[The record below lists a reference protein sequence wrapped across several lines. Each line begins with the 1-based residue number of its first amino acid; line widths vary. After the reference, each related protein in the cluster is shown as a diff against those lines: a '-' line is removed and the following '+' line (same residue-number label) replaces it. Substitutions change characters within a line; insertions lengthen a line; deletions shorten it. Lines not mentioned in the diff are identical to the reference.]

1 MVTNLERSNMKK
13 IKIEEVQLSDIK
25 FVKKNAHFR
34 SNDTFNALVNNI
46 RRDGQLSSVPF
57 CVKHNDG
64 TYTVVSGNHRTQA
77 AKMAGL
83 TSIRVMYIDEN
94 NTSNDWLLATQLSHN
109 SIVGQD
115 DAEVLKQL
123 LDEITDVALKEY
135 AHISNEVLES
145 VKDIN
150 YTVEMPNNEIVP
162 VTLMFIDT
170 QKASFD
176 KLMETL
182 ECYSEKELGN
192 LTLVDMETMHHLN
205 EISAKVQAK
214 YKIKAQALS
223 ICKML
228 EIVNNV
234 LEVNKDGTEV

>member
-1 MVTNLERSNMKK
+1 MSKFK
-13 IKIEEVQLSDIK
+13 IAEVQLSDIK
-25 FVKKNAHFR
+25 LVKKNAHFM

-57 CVKHNDG
+57 CVKHKDG

-83 TSIRVMYIDEN
+83 TSIHVMYIEEEN
-94 NTSNDWLLATQLSHN
+94 TTNDWLLATQLSHN

-115 DAEVLKQL
+115 DAELLKQL

-135 AHISNEVLES
+135 AHISNEVLDS

-150 YTVEMPNNEIVP
+150 YTVEMPNNEVVP
-162 VTLMFIDT
+162 VILMFVDT
-170 QKASFD
+170 QKVQFD
-176 KLMETL
+176 RIMDVL
-182 ECYSEKELGN
+182 ENYSEKELSN
-192 LTLVDMETMHHLN
+192 LTLLDMETMKRLN
-205 EISAKVQAK
+205 DVSTKVSAK

-228 EIVNNV
+228 EIVDDYLEGGNNGN
-234 LEVNKDGTEV
+234 ES

>member
-1 MVTNLERSNMKK
+1 
-13 IKIEEVQLSDIK
+13 
-25 FVKKNAHFR
+25 
-34 SNDTFNALVNNI
+34 
-46 RRDGQLSSVPF
+46 
-57 CVKHNDG
+57 
-64 TYTVVSGNHRTQA
+64 
-77 AKMAGL
+77 MAGL
-83 TSIRVMYIDEN
+83 TSIHVMYIDEKD
-94 NTSNDWLLATQLSHN
+94 TSNDWLLATQLSHN

-123 LDEITDVALKEY
+123 LDEITDVAMKEY
-135 AHISNEVLES
+135 AHISNEVLDS
-145 VKDIN
+145 IKDIN

-162 VTLMFIDT
+162 VTLMFVDT
-170 QKASFD
+170 QKVSFD

-192 LTLVDMETMHHLN
+192 LTLLDMETMHRLN
-205 EISAKVQAK
+205 EVSAKVQAK

-234 LEVNKDGTEV
+234 LEGNKDGTEV

>member
-1 MVTNLERSNMKK
+1 MSKFK
-13 IKIEEVQLSDIK
+13 IAEVQLSDIK
-25 FVKKNAHFR
+25 LVNKNAHFM

-57 CVKHNDG
+57 CVKHSDG

-83 TSIRVMYIDEN
+83 TSIHVMYIEEEN
-94 NTSNDWLLATQLSHN
+94 TTNDWLLATQLSHN

-115 DAEVLKQL
+115 DAELLKQL

-135 AHISNEVLES
+135 AHISNDVLDS

-150 YTVEMPNNEIVP
+150 YTVEMPNNEVVP
-162 VTLMFIDT
+162 VTLMFVDT
-170 QKASFD
+170 QKVQFD
-176 KLMETL
+176 RIMETL
-182 ECYSEKELGN
+182 ENYSEKELGN
-192 LTLVDMETMHHLN
+192 LTILDMETMKRLN
-205 EISAKVQAK
+205 DVSAKVSAK

-228 EIVNNV
+228 EIVDNY
-234 LEVNKDGTEV
+234 LE

>member
-1 MVTNLERSNMKK
+1 MSKFK
-13 IKIEEVQLSDIK
+13 IAEVQLSDIK
-25 FVKKNAHFR
+25 LVKKNAHFM

-57 CVKHNDG
+57 CVKHKDG

-83 TSIRVMYIDEN
+83 TSIHVMYIEEEN
-94 NTSNDWLLATQLSHN
+94 TTNDWLLATQLSHN

-115 DAEVLKQL
+115 DAELLKQL

-135 AHISNEVLES
+135 AHISNEVLDS

-150 YTVEMPNNEIVP
+150 YTVEMPNNEVVP
-162 VTLMFIDT
+162 VTLMFVDT
-170 QKASFD
+170 QKVQFD
-176 KLMETL
+176 RIMDAL
-182 ECYSEKELGN
+182 ENYSEKELGN
-192 LTLVDMETMHHLN
+192 LTLLDMETMKRLN
-205 EISAKVQAK
+205 DVSTKVSAK

-228 EIVNNV
+228 EIVDNYLEGGNNGN
-234 LEVNKDGTEV
+234 ES

>member
-1 MVTNLERSNMKK
+1 MSKFK
-13 IKIEEVQLSDIK
+13 IAEVQLSDIK
-25 FVKKNAHFR
+25 LVKKNAHFM

-57 CVKHNDG
+57 CVKHKDG

-83 TSIRVMYIDEN
+83 TSIHVMYIEEEN
-94 NTSNDWLLATQLSHN
+94 TTNDWLLATQLSHN

-115 DAEVLKQL
+115 DAELLKQL

-135 AHISNEVLES
+135 AHISNEVLDS

-150 YTVEMPNNEIVP
+150 YTVEMPNNEVVP
-162 VTLMFIDT
+162 VILMFVDT
-170 QKASFD
+170 QKVQFD
-176 KLMETL
+176 RIMDVL
-182 ECYSEKELGN
+182 ENYSEKELSN
-192 LTLVDMETMHHLN
+192 LTLLDMETMKRLN
-205 EISAKVQAK
+205 DVSTKVSAK

-228 EIVNNV
+228 EIVDNYLEGGNNGN
-234 LEVNKDGTEV
+234 ES

>member
-1 MVTNLERSNMKK
+1 MKK
-13 IKIEEVQLSDIK
+13 FKIEEVQLSDIK
-25 FVKKNAHFR
+25 FVKKNAHFM

-83 TSIRVMYIDEN
+83 TSIHVMYIDEN

-150 YTVEMPNNEIVP
+150 YTGTDTGTGERGKA

>member
-13 IKIEEVQLSDIK
+13 FKIEEVQLSDIK
-25 FVKKNAHFR
+25 FVKKNAHFM

-83 TSIRVMYIDEN
+83 TSIHVMYIDEN

-162 VTLMFIDT
+162 VTLMFIESIIRQT
-170 QKASFD
+170 HGNARVLFGKRVGKS
-176 KLMETL
+176 
-182 ECYSEKELGN
+182 YSCRYGN
-192 LTLVDMETMHHLN
+192 H
-205 EISAKVQAK
+205 APFK
-214 YKIKAQALS
+214 
-223 ICKML
+223 
-228 EIVNNV
+228 
-234 LEVNKDGTEV
+234 

>member
-1 MVTNLERSNMKK
+1 MEKFK
-13 IKIEEVQLSDIK
+13 IVEVQLSDIK
-25 FVKKNAHFR
+25 LVRKNAHFM

-57 CVKHNDG
+57 CVKHEDG

-77 AKMAGL
+77 AQMAGL
-83 TSIRVMYIDEN
+83 TSIPVMYIDEKD
-94 NTSNDWLLATQLSHN
+94 TSNDWLLATQLSHN

-115 DAEVLKQL
+115 DTEVLKQL

-135 AHISNEVLES
+135 AHISNEVLDS
-145 VKDIN
+145 IKDIN

-162 VTLMFIDT
+162 VTLMFVDT
-170 QKASFD
+170 QKVAFD

-182 ECYSEKELGN
+182 ECYSEKELSN
-192 LTLVDMETMHHLN
+192 LTLLDIETMHRLN
-205 EISAKVQAK
+205 EISAKVQTK

-234 LEVNKDGTEV
+234 LEGNKDGTEV

>member
-1 MVTNLERSNMKK
+1 MFN
-13 IKIEEVQLSDIK
+13 QLVS
-25 FVKKNAHFR
+25 
-34 SNDTFNALVNNI
+34 NI

-57 CVKHNDG
+57 CVEHDNG
-64 TYTVVSGNHRTQA
+64 TYTVVSGNQRIQA
-77 AKMAGL
+77 ANMAGL
-83 TSIRVMYIDEN
+83 TKYHIMYINEKDITNDEIR
-94 NTSNDWLLATQLSHN
+94 AIQLSAN
-109 SIVGQD
+109 SISGQD
-115 DAEVLKQL
+115 DQEILKQL

-135 AHISNEVLES
+135 AHISNEVLDS
-145 VKDIN
+145 IKDIN

-162 VTLMFIDT
+162 VTLMFVDT

-192 LTLVDMETMHHLN
+192 LTLLDIETMHRLN
-205 EISAKVQAK
+205 EVSAKVQAK

-234 LEVNKDGTEV
+234 LEGNKDGTEV

>member
-1 MVTNLERSNMKK
+1 MSKFK
-13 IKIEEVQLSDIK
+13 IAEVQLSDIK
-25 FVKKNAHFR
+25 LVKKNAHFM

-57 CVKHNDG
+57 CVKHKDG

-83 TSIRVMYIDEN
+83 TSIHVMYIEEEN
-94 NTSNDWLLATQLSHN
+94 TNNDWLLATQLSHN

-115 DAEVLKQL
+115 DAELLKQL

-135 AHISNEVLES
+135 AHISNEVLDS

-150 YTVEMPNNEIVP
+150 YTVEMPNNEVVP
-162 VTLMFIDT
+162 VILMFVDT
-170 QKASFD
+170 QKVQFD
-176 KLMETL
+176 RIMDVL
-182 ECYSEKELGN
+182 ENYSEKELSN
-192 LTLVDMETMHHLN
+192 LTLLDMETMKRLN
-205 EISAKVQAK
+205 DVSTKVSAK

-228 EIVNNV
+228 EIVDNYLEGGNNGN
-234 LEVNKDGTEV
+234 ES

>member
-1 MVTNLERSNMKK
+1 MEKFK
-13 IKIEEVQLSDIK
+13 IAEVQLSDIK
-25 FVKKNAHFR
+25 LVKKNAHFM

-57 CVKHNDG
+57 CVKHEDG

-77 AKMAGL
+77 AQMAGH
-83 TSIRVMYIDEN
+83 
-94 NTSNDWLLATQLSHN
+94 DWLLATQLSHN

-135 AHISNEVLES
+135 AHISNEVLDS
-145 VKDIN
+145 IKDIN

-162 VTLMFIDT
+162 VTLMFVDT

-192 LTLVDMETMHHLN
+192 LTLLDIETMHRLN
-205 EISAKVQAK
+205 EVSAKVQAK

-228 EIVNNV
+228 EIVNNI
-234 LEVNKDGTEV
+234 LEGNKDGAEV